1 MQIEEI
7 KPSHYVINECREGDK
22 NPAGSGKKQ
31 TDSYWFPLS
40 KGYKRLLLV
49 LWIVSSPIIPALTSK
64 YVITYSIFMFIVEF
78 ILYLV
83 AIWIYQGFKESSK
96 SSNDNEK

>member
-7 KPSHYVINECREGDK
+7 KPSHYVINECRGDDK

-40 KGYKRLLLV
+40 KGYKRLLVV
-49 LWIVSSPIIPALTSK
+49 LWVVSSPIIAALTSEFE
-64 YVITYSIFMFIVEF
+64 ITYSIFIFIVEF
-78 ILYLV
+78 ISYLV